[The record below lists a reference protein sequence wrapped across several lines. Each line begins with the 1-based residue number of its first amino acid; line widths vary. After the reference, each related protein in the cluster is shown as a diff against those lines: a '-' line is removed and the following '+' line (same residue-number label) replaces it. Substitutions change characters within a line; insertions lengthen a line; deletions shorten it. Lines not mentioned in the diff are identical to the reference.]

1 MIHLSQMLT
10 DFCDNGLTDKN
21 TVHSYLPVYEM
32 LFAPKRLTA
41 TNVLEIGIGPVPH
54 QNGGSIRMWHS
65 YFINADIHACDI
77 IHVNDVHRCIVNIPR
92 INLYTSTDAYTHALT
107 VNSFLM
113 KNIQFDIVLDDGPH
127 TLQSMLAFI
136 NLYLPLLKD
145 DGILAI
151 EDVQDIT
158 WIDALRTATPDELKP
173 FIEVYDRRSV
183 KGRYDDIIFVI
194 NKYKK
199 SLHLAV

>member
-1 MIHLSQMLT
+1 MLT
-10 DFCDNGLTDKN
+10 NCCDNGLTDKN
-21 TVHSYLPVYEM
+21 TIHSYLPVYEM

-41 TNVLEIGIGPVPH
+41 TNVLEIGIGPIPH
-54 QNGGSIRMWHS
+54 QNGGSIRMWHL

-77 IHVNDVHRCIVNIPR
+77 IHINDVHPCIVDVPR
-92 INLYTSTDAYTHALT
+92 IHLYTSTDAYTYALT
-107 VNSFLM
+107 VNAFLM

-127 TLQSMLAFI
+127 TLPSMVEFI
-136 NLYLPLLKD
+136 NLYLPLLKY

-158 WIDALRTATPDELKP
+158 WINDLRAVTPDELKP
-173 FIEVYDRRSV
+173 YIEVYDRRSV

>member
-1 MIHLSQMLT
+1 MLT

-41 TNVLEIGIGPVPH
+41 TDVLEIGIGPAPH
-54 QNGGSIRMWHS
+54 ENGGSIRMWHL
-65 YFINADIHACDI
+65 YFANATIHACDI
-77 IHVNDVHRCIVNIPR
+77 IHVNDVHRCIVDVPR
-92 INLYTSTDAYTHALT
+92 IHLYTSTDAYKHSFI
-107 VNSFLM
+107 VNNFLM
-113 KNIQFDIVLDDGPH
+113 KNIKFDILLDDGPH
-127 TLQSMLAFI
+127 TLPSMLSFI
-136 NLYLPLLKD
+136 NLYLSLLKD

-151 EDVQDIT
+151 EDVQDIA
-158 WIDALRTATPDELKP
+158 WIDELQAITPDELKP

-183 KGRYDDIIFVI
+183 NGRYDDIIFVI

-199 SLHLAV
+199 SLHLSV